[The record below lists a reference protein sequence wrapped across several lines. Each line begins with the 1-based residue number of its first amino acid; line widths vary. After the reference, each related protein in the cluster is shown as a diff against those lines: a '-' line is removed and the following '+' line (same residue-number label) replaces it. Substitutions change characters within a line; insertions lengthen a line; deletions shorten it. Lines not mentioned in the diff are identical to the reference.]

1 MYKIKAGM
9 YDTTFTDRRS
19 TEGAASSEP
28 TLQQQFTDQVQKLQA
43 DYDTLYSIERK
54 KAKDFEA
61 KYAAE
66 VTNVQSTQKL
76 MIAELEKKTMDVVR
90 AESACTPGS
99 RHLSP
104 GCRAV
109 ELSRLRRGAVEPVV
123 EALPV
128 EPCRACRG

>member
-43 DYDTLYSIERK
+43 DYETLYSIERK

-61 KYAAE
+61 KYVAE
-66 VTNVQSTQKL
+66 ATSVQTQKL
-76 MIAELEKKTMDVVR
+76 MIAELEKKTTDLVR

-99 RHLSP
+99 RHIRSTRER
-104 GCRAV
+104 RA
-109 ELSRLRRGAVEPVV
+109 LM
-123 EALPV
+123 
-128 EPCRACRG
+128 